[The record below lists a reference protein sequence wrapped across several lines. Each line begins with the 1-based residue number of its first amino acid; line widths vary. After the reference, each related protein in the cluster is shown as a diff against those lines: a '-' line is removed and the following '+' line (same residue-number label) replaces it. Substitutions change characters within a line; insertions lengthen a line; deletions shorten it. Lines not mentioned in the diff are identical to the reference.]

1 MYKYRPSLPANAFF
15 IALYGVTLLLHIY
28 LGVRW
33 RIWGFMTFMII
44 GCIWSMVGYGGRV
57 MLWINPWSFT
67 GFLAQMICIT
77 GCPVFF
83 TAAIYITLSRA

>member
-1 MYKYRPSLPANAFF
+1 
-15 IALYGVTLLLHIY
+15 
-28 LGVRW
+28 
-33 RIWGFMTFMII
+33 MTFIII

-67 GFLAQMICIT
+67 GFVTQMICIT